1 MSQPAQRRPGLR
13 IGALSHRT
21 GVSVRLLRYYE
32 AQGLLAPTRASNRY
46 REYPPDAPEQV
57 ARIRCLLAAGL
68 STRTI
73 AEVLPCLRDDGRTI
87 APTCPESRARI
98 AAERD
103 RVATAIDALRRSHD
117 MLNAIVGT

>member
-1 MSQPAQRRPGLR
+1 MR
-13 IGALSHRT
+13 IGELSHRT

-32 AQGLLAPTRASNRY
+32 AQGLLAPTRTSNRY
-46 REYPPDAPEQV
+46 REYGPDAPELV

-73 AEVLPCLRDDGRTI
+73 AEVLPCLRDDGRSI

-98 AAERD
+98 ATERD
-103 RVATAIDALRRSHD
+103 RVATTIDDLRRSLD
-117 MLNAIVGT
+117 LLSGIVTAGA